1 MQDSGSRRP
10 GERIIRRPRL
20 QPVRIDVGAEQPSR
34 PKPMSP
40 LVLAYGFAAL
50 IALGVLL
57 LSLPVSNTV
66 GGFTPFMTSFF
77 TATSAVTV
85 TGLTVETSATF
96 WSPFGKAVLLVL
108 IQVGGLGF
116 ITLSTLIFLALGRR
130 IGLRERLA
138 IRGAAGAITV
148 GGMVRLVKQ
157 VALVVLVVE
166 ALGFV
171 ALAIRFSFDFPVP
184 TALWHSLF
192 HSVSAFNN
200 AGFVIL
206 PGEGLGAY
214 REAPSVLLM
223 TTVLFV
229 LGGISIAVMADVARG
244 RRFGKLS
251 VDSKLVLSA
260 TAGLWLLGMV
270 LFLVTE
276 YTNPAT
282 LGPMGV
288 PGKLLHS
295 FFESGSARTAGFT
308 SGTPGQ
314 FTQSALFL
322 SMVLMF
328 IGGAAGSTAGGIK
341 VNTFAIIIASVVSTI
356 RGRSHVEAFNR
367 EVPDYQV
374 SRALTIGV
382 LGVGMVLLVAF
393 LLTRVEEAR
402 FIELLFETV
411 SAFGANGYSTGLPG
425 QLSNAGQLFLALAMF
440 VGRIGLITL
449 VLILAQRPEA
459 GRYRYAQERVRIG

>member
-1 MQDSGSRRP
+1 MSAPSNPAGRSRC
-10 GERIIRRPRL
+10 RRW
-20 QPVRIDVGAEQPSR
+20 
-34 PKPMSP
+34 
-40 LVLAYGFAAL
+40 VLAYGFAAL

-251 VDSKLVLSA
+251 VDSKLDALRDCGAVAARNGPLSGHRVHQPCDPWTDGGA
-260 TAGLWLLGMV
+260 RQASALLFRVRQRQDRGV
-270 LFLVTE
+270 S
-276 YTNPAT
+276 PA
-282 LGPMGV
+282 V
-288 PGKLLHS
+288 
-295 FFESGSARTAGFT
+295 R
-308 SGTPGQ
+308 PGQ

-411 SAFGANGYSTGLPG
+411 SAFGANGYSTGLPS
-425 QLSNAGQLFLALAMF
+425 QPKQRWTVIPRACHVRS
-440 VGRIGLITL
+440 GRIGLITL
-449 VLILAQRPEA
+449 VLILAPEA
-459 GRYRYAQERVRIG
+459 